1 MNTSS
6 TLARQAALHLT
17 ARLASVGVSFLLFA
31 WIGRVL
37 EPADAARAYAF
48 AFGFGFLL
56 ATARL
61 ALQLGASVVAS
72 SRMTVRL
79 RQGLC
84 GLALLRLL
92 VLPLAVGAATIGW
105 LHTGSALLAAAAAL
119 VAVAAAADIDLLRGV
134 LGRGAVFA
142 PGFALGSAISLALL
156 ATVMPQTLLGAVTCL
171 LLQWL
176 PLCLLNL
183 RALRRLFMRLPDAP
197 ERGWA
202 LAATLLLACFDGLV
216 LNAPFLALVD
226 LPVAVALEL
235 SVVTRVFVASLPLL
249 PLLLHW
255 SNSPAFAQLC
265 RRFGM
270 GLQSGFMAA
279 LLTSGAVAGALFL
292 GAFAMVARQP
302 VVLGSAVLYLVL
314 LFGYAVFAPQM
325 RFVRQHVPGRPIV
338 LALAAALLGHAIGL
352 VMLVAFHFPGGAGGW
367 VSWQA
372 ATLVGAALTLRW
384 LARPYAGG
392 SESR

>member
-72 SRMTVRL
+72 SRMTLRL
-79 RQGLC
+79 RQGLS

-92 VLPLAVGAATIGW
+92 VLPLALAAATIGW
-105 LHTGSALLAAAAAL
+105 LHTGSALVAAAAAL

-134 LGRGAVFA
+134 LGRGAVVA

-171 LLQWL
+171 LLQWV

-183 RALRRLFMRLPDAP
+183 RALRRLFMRLPQAP

-216 LNAPFLALVD
+216 LNAPFLGVVR
-226 LPVAVALEL
+226 LPVDVTLDL
-235 SVVTRVFVASLPLL
+235 SAVTRIFVAALPML

-255 SNSPAFAQLC
+255 SNSPAFGQLC
-265 RRFGM
+265 RRV
-270 GLQSGFMAA
+270 GLSELAGFTMA
-279 LLTSGAVAGALFL
+279 LLASGAVAG
-292 GAFAMVARQP
+292 G
-302 VVLGSAVLYLVL
+302 VLLAAYMWVSKLAVTPSTAVLYLVL
-314 LFGYAVFAPQM
+314 LGGYAAFAPRM
-325 RFVRQHVPGRPIV
+325 RFARQQAGSRGIV
-338 LALAAALLGHAIGL
+338 LVLLALLAAYVLGINAFLAAGLPGGAKAWIVCQALTLLAAAY
-352 VMLVAFHFPGGAGGW
+352 
-367 VSWQA
+367 
-372 ATLVGAALTLRW
+372 ALHK
-384 LARPYAGG
+384 LAQRREAH
-392 SESR
+392 R